1 MQRSARAKPAKA
13 YSRMARV
20 NALLREVLGDA
31 VERIGDHEEGLG
43 LLTVTEVACEPD
55 LRRAVVYLSSLT
67 DAEAAILEEH
77 RIRIQRRVATEVRMK
92 RTPMLVFRADPAV
105 AAGARVEEALRRALP
120 PRSDDE

>member
-1 MQRSARAKPAKA
+1 MQRSARAKPTRA

-20 NALLREVLGDA
+20 NALLREVIGEA
-31 VERIGDHEEGLG
+31 IERIGDHEEGVG
-43 LLTVTEVACEPD
+43 LLTVTEVNCEPD

-77 RIRIQRRVATEVRMK
+77 RIRVQRRVASEVRMK

-105 AAGARVEEALRRALP
+105 AAGARVEEALRRALH